1 MNTLHRD
8 VTKSIGVG
16 HIEDLNAMIGLA
28 WAAGF
33 VDGEGCIHIIR
44 QPYGKERKI
53 NYRLRMHIAQANLEV
68 LERLKEIIGV
78 HGIIH
83 KLRRGIST
91 NKQVYALHYDGR
103 HALDAIER
111 VEPYLIRKLYEAQAA
126 KLFWQE
132 GNLDL
137 RTGRKPVPE
146 ELMVIREKWCMKIQK
161 LK

>member
-1 MNTLHRD
+1 MVTLNNSFD
-8 VTKSIGVG
+8 SEITY
-16 HIEDLNAMIGLA
+16 DLELQNKINLA

-33 VDGEGCIHIIR
+33 IDGEGCIHIIR
-44 QPYGKERKI
+44 QPYGKDRKI

-68 LERLKEIIGV
+68 LELLKEFIGV
-78 HGIIH
+78 HGVIH
-83 KLRRGIST
+83 KLRRGLST

-111 VEPYLIRKLYEAQAA
+111 VKPYLIRKLYEAKAA
-126 KLFWQE
+126 KLFWEE
-132 GNLDL
+132 GKLDL

-146 ELMVIREKWCMKIQK
+146 DLMNIREKWCMKMQK